1 MICNTDLFD
10 DVYQKTSAEMESNL
24 NEAADEEYEQSTG
37 DADDINS
44 AIGSAVWTHF
54 WIHFKLAKWTLSDVI
69 IYHCMEQPI
78 PLVSQ
83 FANQDKSDTND
94 VRACS

>member
-1 MICNTDLFD
+1 VICNTDLFD

-44 AIGSAVWTHF
+44 AIGSAV
-54 WIHFKLAKWTLSDVI
+54 
-69 IYHCMEQPI
+69 
-78 PLVSQ
+78 
-83 FANQDKSDTND
+83 
-94 VRACS
+94 